1 MNLQEWRAQRLQD
14 EDALL
19 PSGIEVK
26 LRRVSVFD
34 LAEQGKIPQTLQPQ
48 IDLFVKSSKTIS
60 ALEMVQK
67 MGELIT
73 LCCQAAIT
81 APAELVAA
89 ELPFADRL
97 AIFNWMNEDASKL
110 ASFRIGQ
117 SKPVAH

>member
-1 MNLQEWRAQRLQD
+1 MNLTEWRAQRQQD

-19 PSGIEVK
+19 PSGLEVR

-81 APAELVAA
+81 APVELVAA